1 MPRKSVGSPKKRTKA
16 TSAEEETFDYAHLV
30 ERGVTLLKFGR
41 SGKPH
46 ERVFK
51 LSHDHRYL
59 KWNKG
64 WFTLMQKDNLSKC

>member
-1 MPRKSVGSPKKRTKA
+1 MPRKAVGSPKKTTKKS
-16 TSAEEETFDYAHLV
+16 TTDDDSFDYAQLV

-59 KWNKG
+59 KWNSG
-64 WFTLMQKDNLSKC
+64 LFTFIKKDNFG